1 MVTGNDDFREG
12 LVLIFAG
19 AGAAATGI
27 GIAAARENPASPVEQ

>member
-19 AGAAATGI
+19 AGAAATAV
-27 GIAAARENPASPVEQ
+27 GIAATRESAASPVEQ